1 MPVHMEMW
9 EEYFTKFNAES
20 VAGTGHSDSL
30 QFYKDNREKMD
41 EGHQVFNPSR
51 YSEKDGHISMIQK
64 LLEIRNEIGEFSF
77 QAEYMMNPT
86 ALQYELK
93 ISPRIVAS
101 RVSSFKEGE
110 VPDTGVEYIC
120 ASSDI
125 NASKYLTTVIMAFMR
140 NHTSL
145 VVFHRFKKCCIPAN
159 IPEGDYFQRLYNLLA
174 EHGRE
179 LKKFADEHHF
189 RI

>member
-1 MPVHMEMW
+1 
-9 EEYFTKFNAES
+9 
-20 VAGTGHSDSL
+20 
-30 QFYKDNREKMD
+30 
-41 EGHQVFNPSR
+41 
-51 YSEKDGHISMIQK
+51 
-64 LLEIRNEIGEFSF
+64 
-77 QAEYMMNPT
+77 
-86 ALQYELK
+86 
-93 ISPRIVAS
+93 
-101 RVSSFKEGE
+101 
-110 VPDTGVEYIC
+110 
-120 ASSDI
+120 
-125 NASKYLTTVIMAFMR
+125 MAFMR